1 MRKLFLFTLFNVLI
15 SALIAIRYFMV
26 PGASINLYG
35 GVFSVLAVL
44 GHFFSLYLILFLICT
59 PLLLVNKYVRYSLLA
74 LLFGLAQISLYVD
87 TIVFEQYRFHI
98 NESVLMMVLF
108 GQVVDFSFAT
118 WLLMGALIVGVFA
131 VEYLLVRWIDNKLT
145 QRAQRKAPGSRMM
158 LTSSLFLI
166 GALLVGN
173 IGYMIAFYY
182 AYSPIMVVK
191 EYLPLYYPLTS
202 KKVMGYFDKDGERR
216 NLLADPHKQ
225 SHIHYPLR
233 ELTINPQNKK
243 PTNIMFILVDAW
255 RFDTFSEAVSPNT
268 WNFVKQHNG
277 VAFNNHYSTGNAT
290 RTGIFGLFYGIPGT
304 YWESFLNNSIPS
316 LFVTTMQKEDYNIGI
331 FTSAKVTFPEFDRTV
346 FSTIKN
352 LRINSEGRT
361 SPERDA
367 RLTKDWREWYQKRDT
382 RRPTFSFL
390 FYDSAHAYDFPKD
403 AKLRFGP
410 VNDLNYMTLTNDTDP
425 TPLFNRYKQSVYY
438 IDQLL
443 QQVYDQL
450 AASGDLDNTLIILTG
465 DHAQEMNDNKMGF
478 WGHNGNFTD
487 AQVKVP
493 FIVVGAKDDHW
504 LRQNAGKMT
513 SHEDVVPSLMKHYLY
528 VTNDTRDYSTG
539 YDLFSQM
546 PERKWLLLS
555 SYSAYA
561 VRTPENIYTVNGVG
575 ISHYL
580 DRHNRPASGQP
591 NYGYLYDAMSE
602 MKYFVDQ
609 GSQQA
614 H

>member
-1 MRKLFLFTLFNVLI
+1 MRKLFLFTLFNVFL

-26 PGASINLYG
+26 PGASVTLYG
-35 GVFSVLAVL
+35 GTFSFFAVL

-59 PLLLVNKYVRYSLLA
+59 PLLWLNKYVRYSLLA
-74 LLFGLAQISLYVD
+74 IVFGFAQIALYVD

-118 WLLMGALIVGVFA
+118 WLMMGALVIGVFA
-131 VEYLLVRWIDNKLT
+131 IEYLAATWIDRKLT
-145 QRAQRKAPGSRMM
+145 QRAQRHAPKSRMM
-158 LTSSLFLI
+158 LTTSLFLV

-202 KKVMGYFDKDGERR
+202 KKIMGFFDKDGQHR
-216 NLLADPHKQ
+216 NLLANPDSQK
-225 SHIHYPLR
+225 HIRYPLR
-233 ELTINPQNKK
+233 ELVINPENKR
-243 PTNIMFILVDAW
+243 PANIMFIVVDSW
-255 RFDTFSEAVSPNT
+255 RFDTFSESVSPNT

-304 YWESFLNNSIPS
+304 YWQPFLNNSIPS

-346 FSTIKN
+346 FATIKN
-352 LRINSEGRT
+352 LRINSEGKST
-361 SPERDA
+361 PERDA
-367 RLTKDWREWYQKRDT
+367 RLTTDWREWYQKRDAS
-382 RRPTFSFL
+382 RPTFSFL

-403 AKLRFGP
+403 AELKFGP
-410 VNDLNYMTLTNDTDP
+410 VNDLNYMTLKNDTDP

-450 AASGDLDNTLIILTG
+450 AASGDLDNTLIVLTG

-487 AQVKVP
+487 AQTKVP
-493 FIVVGAKDDHW
+493 FIIVGAKDDSR
-504 LRQNAGKMT
+504 LRENASKLT
-513 SHEDVVPSLMKHYLY
+513 SHEDVVPSLMKHYLH
-528 VTNDTRDYSTG
+528 VANDTRDYATG

-546 PERKWLLLS
+546 PERKWLLMS

-580 DRHNRPASGQP
+580 DRHNRQASGHP
-591 NYGYLYDAMSE
+591 NYSYVYDAMNE

-609 GSQQA
+609 GGKAA